1 MGRPKI
7 NESDKKIKIS
17 ITLSK
22 EVINILTNLTNN
34 KSKIIEELI
43 INYYNNGK

>member
-7 NESDKKIKIS
+7 NKSDKKIKIS

-22 EVINILTNLTNN
+22 EAMNILINVTNN
-34 KSKIIEELI
+34 KSKMIEGLI